1 MKTLIIYYS
10 RTGLTKKLANSIR
23 EKLPD
28 CDIEEIKT
36 KTSRTGMIQYLL
48 SGKEA
53 VQEKITDIE
62 NTIYDPKN
70 YDRIIIGTPIWA
82 ANISSPI
89 RTYIE
94 KNKNSFKKVF
104 AFFTQGSS
112 GAERAILKLQ
122 KALNQNISTSLILS
136 SKEVAKSQY
145 QNQLDEFIS
154 KLN

>member
-10 RTGLTKKLANSIR
+10 RTGLTKKLANSIK
-23 EKLPD
+23 EKLLD

-36 KTSRTGMIQYLL
+36 KTSRMGMIQYLL
-48 SGKEA
+48 CGKEA

-70 YDRIIIGTPIWA
+70 YDNIIIGSPIWA

-94 KNKNSFKKVF
+94 NNKSDLKNVS

-112 GAERAILKLQ
+112 GAEKAILKLQ
-122 KALNQNISTSLILS
+122 KMLSQNISTSLILT

-145 QNQLDEFIS
+145 QNQLNEFIS
-154 KLN
+154 KIN

>member
-10 RTGLTKKLANSIR
+10 RTGLTKKLANSIK
-23 EKLPD
+23 EKLTD

-36 KTSRTGMIQYLL
+36 KNSRTGMLQYLL
-48 SGKEA
+48 CGKEA
-53 VQEKITDIE
+53 VQEKTTDIE
-62 NTIYDPKN
+62 NTIYNPKN
-70 YDRIIIGTPIWA
+70 YNNIIIGSPIWA

-94 KNKNSFKKVF
+94 KNKNDFKNVF
-104 AFFTQGSS
+104 FFFTQGSS

-122 KALNQNISTSLILS
+122 KALNQNISTSLILT
-136 SKEVAKSQY
+136 SKKVAKSQY